1 MSYLTKLA
9 KKFGFVPIDVSDT
22 VYMELTIT
30 NLENEALKKLLA
42 QKQADNKVLVD
53 TVKKLVG

>member
-9 KKFGFVPIDVSDT
+9 KKFGFVPVEVSDT
-22 VYMELTIT
+22 VYRELAIT
-30 NLENEALKKLLA
+30 KLENEALKKLLA